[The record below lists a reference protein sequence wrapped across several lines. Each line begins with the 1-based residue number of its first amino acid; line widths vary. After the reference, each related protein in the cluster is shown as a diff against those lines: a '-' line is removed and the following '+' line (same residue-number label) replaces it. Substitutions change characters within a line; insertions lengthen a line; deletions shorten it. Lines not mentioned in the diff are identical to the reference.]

1 MSHEPP
7 QPTTPAQDDLGRLGH
22 AGLAR
27 GGWLSWSTCAQ
38 IDPSTR
44 APRRPSEVL
53 TVPLQVY
60 DIAGDARN
68 VADVLH
74 WGTTLYWALDVPA
87 SFLTAVYI
95 NDVLHT
101 SFTDVARAYLKS
113 WFVFDALMLVPEV
126 VVFVNTFSPM
136 PGVATDDATASGL
149 LRALRARRL
158 MKVVR
163 FIRILR
169 FRKAVLVLKKMSFYK
184 QFRLFFSGRISSS
197 LPPVL
202 CLMCLLAVSVHF
214 LAALWFVAG
223 TAERGW
229 AFNEGLH
236 EAPFA
241 LQYSRSVEWA
251 VSRLPASALRANV
264 ELHTAFERW
273 VAIMATFASLV
284 ISSLFISV
292 VTNLMADVARRTR
305 KMAHILDSVRKY
317 CGTCGVSYGHTMK
330 VRRLVEREHCRESI
344 QEHMQFLLTLPET
357 VVKELFHE
365 ARSITL
371 ACHPFFMEICAE
383 NNLMELQLCNRAAK
397 ELYLLEHDEIF
408 RGNEKG
414 EGVYILASGGAQYI
428 QGTEFYQ
435 PLPTA
440 AEKGTASTVIRMFS
454 ILPGLDAGEK
464 EEEGQGCA

>member
-1 MSHEPP
+1 MLGHTGHHGSPRGQPMSHEPP

-169 FRKAVLVLKKMSFYK
+169 FRKAVLVLKEEDE
-184 QFRLFFSGRISSS
+184 
-197 LPPVL
+197 
-202 CLMCLLAVSVHF
+202 LLQAV
-214 LAALWFVAG
+214 
-223 TAERGW
+223 
-229 AFNEGLH
+229 
-236 EAPFA
+236 
-241 LQYSRSVEWA
+241 
-251 VSRLPASALRANV
+251 
-264 ELHTAFERW
+264 
-273 VAIMATFASLV
+273 
-284 ISSLFISV
+284 
-292 VTNLMADVARRTR
+292 
-305 KMAHILDSVRKY
+305 
-317 CGTCGVSYGHTMK
+317 
-330 VRRLVEREHCRESI
+330 
-344 QEHMQFLLTLPET
+344 
-357 VVKELFHE
+357 
-365 ARSITL
+365 
-371 ACHPFFMEICAE
+371 
-383 NNLMELQLCNRAAK
+383 
-397 ELYLLEHDEIF
+397 
-408 RGNEKG
+408 
-414 EGVYILASGGAQYI
+414 
-428 QGTEFYQ
+428 
-435 PLPTA
+435 
-440 AEKGTASTVIRMFS
+440 
-454 ILPGLDAGEK
+454 
-464 EEEGQGCA
+464 